1 MAPEIEVVGISPA
14 ERRQLVVAD
23 ACIFIGEI
31 ARPIHKAVGWCGHH
45 QFIDAPFGHQLA
57 TAGVAHARQDVGLR
71 FGICRGLGRLLGA
84 EGKVPHGQ
92 PLHLHERSPELVTVQ
107 HAFGQQMSVDINQH
121 GVLLIVISQ
130 RAESPIGGVIGL
142 N

>member
-31 ARPIHKAVGWCGHH
+31 TRPIHEAVGRRGHH
-45 QFIDAPFGHQLA
+45 QLIDTPLGHQLA

-84 EGKVPHGQ
+84 EGKVPYGQ
-92 PLHLHERSPELVTVQ
+92 PLYLHERSPELVPVQ

-130 RAESPIGGVIGL
+130 RAESPIGG
-142 N
+142 